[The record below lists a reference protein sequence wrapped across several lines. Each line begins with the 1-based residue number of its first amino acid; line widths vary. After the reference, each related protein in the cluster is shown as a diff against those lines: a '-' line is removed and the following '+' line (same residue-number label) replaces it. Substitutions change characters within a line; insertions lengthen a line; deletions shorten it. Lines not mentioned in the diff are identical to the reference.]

1 VPRPFFPAIA
11 TRSSPASR
19 LRHANAQPCFNP
31 AAKPGRLAGSMARDF
46 NNFLTTII
54 GFADVVEHRLGAE
67 NPVNSE
73 VREIK
78 RAGDGAA
85 SYAPHG
91 SAVFVAFS
99 VVCLLFALYHS
110 ITFLSLA
117 GVIIHVKLLDRPV
130 PSRLIVLSQFGLWA
144 VASIVIA
151 AVLIG
156 FAR

>member
-1 VPRPFFPAIA
+1 MSLLTGGEV
-11 TRSSPASR
+11 AS
-19 LRHANAQPCFNP
+19 
-31 AAKPGRLAGSMARDF
+31 AGGEAHSG
-46 NNFLTTII
+46 LTTTYRWSMPANWWARKRHY
-54 GFADVVEHRLGAE
+54 FFYMLREFTALPLALWLLWFLV
-67 NPVNSE
+67 
-73 VREIK
+73 EIK

-85 SYAPHG
+85 AYAPHS
-91 SAVFVAFS
+91 SALFIAFS
-99 VVCLLFALYHS
+99 VVCLAFALYHS